1 MRNFLKIDFLW
12 KNVTSDVWFSIWR
25 SRLFDWLFYRET
37 LQLSVAICWN
47 KLWRCSR
54 GSYPPFP
61 FKVLGR
67 NATSRTWTCFRY
79 RRRWQM
85 LPWWGT
91 LHPDGPTRSRTW
103 KDYRIGLSGR
113 TWRPTW
119 SAQVIKNRPPTLPRP
134 NTVEKTIEMARN
146 KGAKYFDVTSVNQ
159 FTKKILEK
167 FSFKGS

>member
-1 MRNFLKIDFLW
+1 M
-12 KNVTSDVWFSIWR
+12 
-25 SRLFDWLFYRET
+25 FYRET

-47 KLWRCSR
+47 KLWCCPR

-61 FKVLGR
+61 FKILGR
-67 NATSRTWTCFRY
+67 HATPRTWTRFRY
-79 RRRWQM
+79 PRRWQM

-91 LHPDGPTRSRTW
+91 LYPNGPTRTRTW
-103 KDYRIGLSGR
+103 KNYRIGLSGH
-113 TWRPTW
+113 TLRPLVLSW
-119 SAQVIKNRPPTLPRP
+119 KEFRPY
-134 NTVEKTIEMARN
+134 TVEKTIEMARN